1 MDNDLSMTTKIQRT
15 NKYLTSLDAVDS
27 RVLQSFYFSGYN
39 GRTDDG
45 TEILWNGGENVKF
58 PEVYF
63 ITTGTDFMKAFNIK
77 TGEWLSLYVFRRL
90 KFARNVILSQA
101 AVCVFVALWHGIE
114 FGYFA
119 VFGLLSFS
127 MIFDRFFFAY
137 AKRTKVIEYC
147 VKEYPIFRLIIMII
161 GNICRLY
168 CLPFIPMGFQV
179 I

>member
-1 MDNDLSMTTKIQRT
+1 M
-15 NKYLTSLDAVDS
+15 
-27 RVLQSFYFSGYN
+27 
-39 GRTDDG
+39 
-45 TEILWNGGENVKF
+45 KF

-77 TGEWLSLYVFRRL
+77 TGEWLSLYIFRRL

-137 AKRTKVIEYC
+137 AKRTKLFQYC
-147 VKEYPIFRLIIMII
+147 VKEYAIFRLILTIT
-161 GNICRLY
+161 GNICRLF

-179 I
+179 IYSN